1 MSNGSRLFAVVVV
14 VVLAA
19 VGLYFA
25 FLYNPDQVPA
35 PEPVVPRETLPEGT
49 ITPPAPPTG
58 GLGET
63 SSGTAGQDALQPVK
77 APPSG
82 AFAPPSGA
90 AGQTPGPV
98 TPPPGASAPTG
109 PSNAGQTP
117 PAGGHGSSLQSGP
130 NPVGGSSQG
139 SQARPSSPAGTE
151 YTIQSGDTLEGL
163 ARRFL
168 GDGAKWRSIVEANP
182 GLNPSSLQ
190 IGKKIVI
197 PGASATA
204 SGGATNG
211 SGQGG
216 SSAPAAGG
224 NTYTVVKGDTLIGIA
239 RKVYGTESDW
249 KRILEANASLLKGDA
264 SALQPGMKLVIPAKR
279 S

>member
-25 FLYNPDQVPA
+25 FLYNPDQVP
-35 PEPVVPRETLPEGT
+35 PEVPVVPRETLPGGT
-49 ITPPAPPTG
+49 ITPPAPPAG

-63 SSGTAGQDALQPVK
+63 SSGQAGQEALQPVK

-90 AGQTPGPV
+90 AGQPS
-98 TPPPGASAPTG
+98 GAGSPSAGATGSGGAPNLGGTSSPTS
-109 PSNAGQTP
+109 PT
-117 PAGGHGSSLQSGP
+117 
-130 NPVGGSSQG
+130 PVGGSTQAPP
-139 SQARPSSPAGTE
+139 ARPAGSSGTE

-168 GDGAKWRSIVEANP
+168 GDGSKWRSIVEANP

-197 PGASATA
+197 PGAGAASSGS
-204 SGGATNG
+204 SGGA
-211 SGQGG
+211 GG
-216 SSAPAAGG
+216 APAAGG
-224 NTYTVVKGDTLIGIA
+224 NTYTVAKGDTLIGIA
-239 RKVYGTESDW
+239 RKVYGSEADW
-249 KRILEANASLLKGDA
+249 KRILEANSSLLKGDA

>member
-25 FLYNPDQVPA
+25 FLYNPDQVP
-35 PEPVVPRETLPEGT
+35 PEEPVVPRETLPDGT
-49 ITPPAPPTG
+49 ITPPAPPSG

-63 SSGTAGQDALQPVK
+63 PSGQAGQEALQPVK

-82 AFAPPSGA
+82 AFAPPTGA
-90 AGQTPGPV
+90 AGQTPGTGPTNPGGSGSAPV
-98 TPPPGASAPTG
+98 TGGGTSPASGGGANSPN
-109 PSNAGQTP
+109 S
-117 PAGGHGSSLQSGP
+117 P
-130 NPVGGSSQG
+130 NPVGGSTQTPP
-139 SQARPSSPAGTE
+139 ARPAGSAGTE

-182 GLNPSSLQ
+182 GLNPSNLQ

-197 PGASATA
+197 PGASAA
-204 SGGATNG
+204 SGNASGNG
-211 SGQGG
+211 GN
-216 SSAPAAGG
+216 APAAGG

-239 RKVYGTESDW
+239 RKVYGSEADW
-249 KRILEANASLLKGDA
+249 KRILEANSGLLKGDA
-264 SALQPGMKLVIPAKR
+264 SSLQPGMKLVIPAKR

>member
-35 PEPVVPRETLPEGT
+35 EVPVVPRETLPEGT
-49 ITPPAPPTG
+49 ITPPAPPSG

-63 SSGTAGQDALQPVK
+63 SSGQTGHEALQPVK

-90 AGQTPGPV
+90 AGQPA
-98 TPPPGASAPTG
+98 GAGSPNAGSSGSVSAP
-109 PSNAGQTP
+109 S
-117 PAGGHGSSLQSGP
+117 AGGTSSPTGGGANSPTSP
-130 NPVGGSSQG
+130 NPVGGSSQTPP
-139 SQARPSSPAGTE
+139 ARPVGSSGTE

-168 GDGAKWRSIVEANP
+168 GDGSKWRSIVEANP

-197 PGASATA
+197 PGAGAAAGGTG
-204 SGGATNG
+204 GGAG
-211 SGQGG
+211 
-216 SSAPAAGG
+216 SAPAAGG
-224 NTYTVVKGDTLIGIA
+224 NTYTVAKGDTLIGIA
-239 RKVYGTESDW
+239 RKVYGSEADW
-249 KRILEANASLLKGDA
+249 KRILEANSTLLKGDA